1 MPTNGNLTIGAARTT
16 AGFMNNPAFTRAREK
31 QARQR
36 SGFFGNMGKRI
47 KETFGSSS
55 TDREMKLATS
65 AAMVRIEKTQGDT
78 HNWTMQKALKGRPT
92 FGDQR
97 PETGPTLGFLHAE
110 TVLHKTRSMAV
121 PLPADM
127 DQIRAASTIDINW
140 DASVRDELMQ
150 WNGDYLAHE
159 IITTTLMG
167 ASPNLLRPTTEG
179 ARAIDLGRGAGVQ
192 VSPKNIIVRGLGKVS
207 GATLAAREADAIS
220 KIGSLSTATAAH
232 LLTPKSLMELSEE
245 LSSAQTE
252 MVGLDIGGEEK
263 FLLCLPSI
271 SRNALQGH
279 DSALVDYA
287 KYTAAWGKDSP
298 LLRMAKFEIGKF
310 VVFYDDILNKYMPD
324 VTGSNIIWGKNTT
337 EFQSWKREDL
347 TTAQKGRGVGIIY
360 GQKAILQA
368 YKAGIEYTV
377 AEGDHETSKEIATM
391 VRRSSVRAMWKDKQD
406 IAALPEEYGTM
417 LFVYA
422 EKGIT
427 HGV

>member
-1 MPTNGNLTIGAARTT
+1 MPTNGNLTTGAARTA
-16 AGFMNNPAFTRAREK
+16 AGFMNNPEFTRAREK

-55 TDREMKLATS
+55 TDRELKLATS

-140 DASVRDELMQ
+140 DGSIRDELMQ
-150 WNGDYLAHE
+150 WNGDFMAHE
-159 IITTTLMG
+159 TIMTTLTG

-192 VSPKNIIVRGLGKVS
+192 VSPKHIIVRGIGKVS
-207 GATLAAREADAIS
+207 GATLDAREADAIS
-220 KIGSLSTATAAH
+220 KIGSLSTATASH
-232 LLTPKSLMELSEE
+232 LLTANALMELSEE

-252 MVGLDIGGEEK
+252 MVGLDIGGEER
-263 FLLCLPSI
+263 FLLVLPSI
-271 SRNALQGH
+271 SRNALQGNN
-279 DSALVDYA
+279 SGVVDYA
-287 KYTAAWGKDSP
+287 KYTAAWGPNSP

-310 VVFYDDILNKYMPD
+310 IVFYDDILNKYSPD
-324 VTGSNIIWGKNTT
+324 VTGSNIVWGKNTT
-337 EFQSWKREDL
+337 EFQSWKRGDL

-368 YKAGIEYTV
+368 YKAGIEYTTD
-377 AEGDHETSKEIATM
+377 EGPHGTSKEIATQ

-406 IAALPEEYGTM
+406 ASALPEEYGTM
-417 LFVYA
+417 LFAYA